1 MPFRYLAWC
10 LNKFKFIVKPTEGLQ
25 EQGGNTIEWKKRAF
39 RHNYTDAL
47 RTINLSGQ
55 AKSMITLRYMDLVDE
70 FEKSNQSVTK
80 FYNTLRV
87 LVTVGSLLIPTLVTI
102 EDIEN
107 EKGPLFFIILG
118 VSLTVSISNG
128 VIETFSLVR
137 RHHTNLSTS
146 ESLQMEGWSFAT
158 LCGRYFKYENHED
171 CWRKFVNNVE
181 HIHANAIN
189 KYMIS
194 SSNPRDNSNPRKPTG
209 SSNLED
215 DFIYTPPILR
225 HEDDYEA
232 DNHKN
237 RGWAIPNVISTDN
250 ENDTS
255 EISTSDT
262 VIQVD

>member
-1 MPFRYLAWC
+1 MFRWC
-10 LNKFKFIVKPTEGLQ
+10 LNRFVHIVKPTEGLQ

-47 RTINLSGQ
+47 RTIDLSGQ
-55 AKSMITLRYMDLVDE
+55 AKSMITLRYMDLVDD
-70 FEKSNQSVTK
+70 FEKSNKTTTN

-87 LVTVGSLLIPTLVTI
+87 IVTVGSLLTPTLITI
-102 EDIEN
+102 EDK
-107 EKGPLFFIILG
+107 EKGPLFFAILA

-128 VIETFSLVR
+128 IIETFALVR

-158 LCGRYFKYENHED
+158 LCGRYFKYETHEE

-194 SSNPRDNSNPRKPTG
+194 SSNPRDNSHQRKPNSL
-209 SSNLED
+209 SSNLHD
-215 DFIYTPPILR
+215 DFMYSPPILK
-225 HEDDYEA
+225 HEDDYDDHPDE
-232 DNHKN
+232 
-237 RGWAIPNVISTDN
+237 RGWSIPNVISTDN

-255 EISTSDT
+255 ENSTNDT
-262 VIQVD
+262 IVNVI